1 MTPLLAYDVMP
12 PTVPGGLPWYC
23 LILHGLGD
31 SRHGWQPVAP
41 MLSLPQLGF
50 VFAEAPNPY
59 HDGFSWFDISPAFA
73 PDPDQVRSS
82 RAALVRLIDHL
93 LDELDLPSERLFILG
108 FSQGCLM
115 TLDVG
120 LRSPRRFAG
129 LVGISG
135 FMCLLEEFPAAF
147 TPATRQQQ
155 VLLTHGR
162 SDPLIPIAHT
172 RAQKDRLAALGV
184 ALTWREYGKGH
195 TLDVPRELDDI
206 RAWLL
211 ARIATGA
218 RLGA

>member
-1 MTPLLAYDVMP
+1 MSRLLVHDIAP
-12 PTVPGGLPWYC
+12 PTAPAGLPWYC

-31 SRHGWQPVAP
+31 SRHGWQEVAP
-41 MLSLPQLGF
+41 LLALPQLGY
-50 VFAEAPNPY
+50 VFAEAPRPY
-59 HDGFSWFDISPAFA
+59 HDGFSWFDLSPAFA
-73 PDPDQVRSS
+73 PDPEQVRSS
-82 RAALVRLIDHL
+82 RAALVALIDHL
-93 LDELDLPSERLFILG
+93 LEELDLPSERLFILG

-135 FMCLLEEFPAAF
+135 FMCLLDEFPAAF
-147 TPATRQQQ
+147 TPATLQQQ
-155 VLLTHGR
+155 LLLTHGL
-162 SDPLIPIAHT
+162 SDQLIPIAHT

-211 ARIATGA
+211 ARMATGA